1 MASRIDSCGD
11 MALNKERKV
20 LLGLLGSAGLIL
32 AIDQLL
38 LSPPSGARASTG
50 SPATLTPANPTPASA
65 SDTRKPGATTQGL
78 SQQAAR
84 QWNEKLHA
92 ALGDQEVE
100 HDLNPFAE
108 VVATANDAREA
119 GPMSVEA
126 FVSQHQLS
134 LVLLSGDTSVAM
146 VNGKPVR
153 LGEEIEGYRLI
164 SVDSRSAVFQSGT
177 QTAELSLPKQT
188 SGGTP

>member
-1 MASRIDSCGD
+1 

-38 LSPPSGARASTG
+38 LSPPSGAQASN
-50 SPATLTPANPTPASA
+50 ANPTVPTPADSVPASS
-65 SDTRKPGATTQGL
+65 SDTSTPVSTGTGL
-78 SQQAAR
+78 SEQAAR

-92 ALGDQEVE
+92 ALDEHEVTP
-100 HDLNPFAE
+100 DLDPFTE
-108 VVATANDAREA
+108 VVHSADDAGEA

-126 FVSQHQLS
+126 FLSQHQLS

-164 SVDSRSAVFQSGT
+164 RVDSRSAVFQSGT